1 MKIGVIT
8 IPPRTNYGGAM
19 QAYAL
24 VKVLRDMGHEASL
37 VMPQGK
43 VKFFK
48 LKPINAPFVY
58 LKRAY
63 RKYILAERGVLIFLE
78 KELPNRYRTIYKHY
92 NEFLDSNIEQYHCEN
107 YSAIPSDMFDAFVV
121 GSDQVWR
128 SKFFCNDIEQNY
140 LDFAKDWSVKRY
152 AYAASFGVSTIEE
165 YSEQQLQR
173 CAELAKLFDA
183 ISVREDSGVDICRE
197 HFGVEALHL
206 LDSTMLLDKCHYDEL
221 IKDEPKQDGKLMT
234 YILDKSED
242 NDAVVERCCKR
253 FELSPISV
261 RSKKRYLEGNFDE
274 DIEECVMPSPYRWL
288 AGFRDAEFVVTDS
301 LHGVVF
307 SIIFNKPFV
316 AIMNRWRGT
325 ARFESLLRMFGLE
338 DRIIEDSSQLG
349 EAHFA
354 PIDYVRINAVK
365 KEWQQRSMEFL
376 RKIK

>member
-1 MKIGVIT
+1 MKIGIIT
-8 IPPRTNYGGAM
+8 IPPSNNYGGAM

-37 VMPQGK
+37 VMPHRK
-43 VKFFK
+43 AKFFK

-78 KELPNRYRTIYKHY
+78 KELSKRYHAVYKHY
-92 NEFLDSNIEQYHCEN
+92 NEFLNNNIEQYHCEN

-128 SKFFCNDIEQNY
+128 AKFHCNNIEQNY

-165 YSEQQLQR
+165 YSEPQLQR

-183 ISVREDSGVDICRE
+183 ISMREDSGVDICRE
-197 HFGVEALHL
+197 HFGVEAVHL
-206 LDSTMLLDKCHYDEL
+206 LDPTMLFDKCHYEEL
-221 IKDEPKQDGKLMT
+221 IKDEPKQEGKLMA
-234 YILDKSED
+234 YILDKRED
-242 NDAVVERCCKR
+242 KNTVVERCCQR
-253 FELSPISV
+253 FELSLISV
-261 RSKKRYLEGNFDE
+261 APKRVYYPDMLCD
-274 DIEECVMPSPYRWL
+274 DIQECVIPSPYRWL
-288 AGFRDAEFVVTDS
+288 ADFRDAEFVVTDS
-301 LHGVVF
+301 FHGVVF
-307 SIIFNKPFV
+307 SFIFNKPFV
-316 AIMNRWRGT
+316 VIMNRWRGT
-325 ARFESLLRMFGLE
+325 ARIESLLRIFGLE

-354 PIDYVRINAVK
+354 PIDYARINAVK

-376 RKIK
+376 RNIK